1 LPAPGDDRSA
11 AVIGL
16 FRSGMTRLLALALLL
31 LPLQRLQAAPTPIGL
46 WLTEDR
52 EGVIAITPCGTELC
66 ARIVGF
72 FLDRP
77 GDPTPV
83 DHRGVSQCNLPLI
96 NDATQV
102 GPNLWKGHIT
112 DPRNGNV
119 YGVELHLD
127 PRGDLTMRGFFAV
140 PLLGRTQTWTRYQGP
155 LPADCRI
162 MAASG

>member
-1 LPAPGDDRSA
+1 
-11 AVIGL
+11 
-16 FRSGMTRLLALALLL
+16 MTRLLAIALLL
-31 LPLQRLQAAPTPIGL
+31 LPLRQLHAAPAPVGL
-46 WLTEDR
+46 WLTEDH
-52 EGVIAITPCGTELC
+52 EGVIAVSPCGNELC

-77 GDPTPV
+77 SDPTPT

-96 NDATQV
+96 NDAAEV
-102 GPNLWKGHIT
+102 RPNLWKGHIT

-127 PRGDLTMRGFFAV
+127 PRGNLAMRGFFAV
-140 PLLGRTQTWTRYQGP
+140 PLLGRTQTWTRYQGR

-162 MAASG
+162 MSAE